1 MQIKDEK
8 GWSMIHHACSMK
20 NSNILTYLLK
30 NKANP
35 NETTST
41 EETPLE
47 ISTNY
52 NRKTNIQI
60 LLSYNAN
67 PNIKNHHYRTPLHNA
82 VQTSDSLALPL
93 ILSKKTNLNTPTR
106 SGNTALHIALLKNH
120 ASSAFL
126 LLTKGANPS
135 IQNYK
140 KKLPIAYISNKIK
153 PKLLETLILKGG
165 YSKNI
170 PEKLKLTITSII
182 YEHNLYNALTHL
194 IKIEPSILKK
204 LKPNDNSLIN
214 SAIINKKYTFATI
227 LISHD
232 ISPYQTDNYKNNPL
246 HYAIVCKHW
255 SLIELLCKKYP
266 DLLLK
271 ENIKGNC
278 PLDNHSPKLKS
289 IINEIE
295 TKFKTEIK
303 QEELKLNSQ
312 IPNCT
317 IF

>member
-20 NSNILTYLLK
+20 NRNILTYLLK

-60 LLSYNAN
+60 LLAHNAN
-67 PNIKNHHYRTPLHNA
+67 PNIKNQQHRSPLHNA

-93 ILSKKTNLNTPTR
+93 IISKKTDLNTPTV

-120 ASSAFL
+120 AASAFL

-140 KKLPIAYISNKIK
+140 KKLPINYISNKIK
-153 PKLLETLILKGG
+153 PKLLETLIIKGG

-170 PEKLKLTITSII
+170 PEKLKITITSII

-194 IKIEPSILKK
+194 IKIEPSIFKK

-214 SAIINKKYTFATI
+214 SAIINKKYTFATT
-227 LISHD
+227 LITHN
-232 ISPYQTDNYKNNPL
+232 IAANETDKYKNNPL
-246 HYAIVCKHW
+246 HYAIARKQW
-255 SLIELLCKKYP
+255 NLIKLLCTKYP

-278 PLDNHSPKLKS
+278 PLDNHSPKLTAIVNK
-289 IINEIE
+289 IE
-295 TKFKTEIK
+295 TQFKTEI
-303 QEELKLNSQ
+303 QLEEKKINTS
-312 IPNCT
+312 ITHCT
-317 IF
+317 IL